1 MKKILAVAALILII
15 VSPLMAGDAVG
26 EIYTSSLIGMGVQG
40 ALNGAMMGLAGGL
53 PGVVAG
59 LIIGG
64 VVGTMGGGAIGS
76 ISQKSQDTKD
86 LAKNNARIG
95 ELELANRKINSE
107 LIAQDEA
114 LALWQG
120 DYDAMREKD
129 TLTAS
134 AELESLKENWGI
146 TNATLATQNRE
157 GITARALSSKQKNNL
172 LANFGD
178 DMSLASDIDAR
189 LDAFYGNEDNFL
201 SSGRLS
207 DLGKE
212 NLGKIKEGLGLYEQA
227 IFDNA
232 YSSRRDNRVLKE
244 SISINEESLQ
254 KNNENIEGIK
264 ADNEILNNR
273 LNPPKTEDEIDEEL
287 EDEDTEEFS
296 KRRRISAKKR

>member
-201 SSGRLS
+201 DSGRLS

-273 LNPPKTEDEIDEEL
+273 LNPPKTEEEIDEEL

-296 KRRRISAKKR
+296 KRRRVSAKKR